1 MGQLVIE
8 GDQFDQAE
16 PAFHELMLAV
26 PDPPDIPH
34 IFVAL
39 NMYINTLTLFFK
51 LIADLQ
57 HVLVN

>member
-1 MGQLVIE
+1 
-8 GDQFDQAE
+8 
-16 PAFHELMLAV
+16 MLAV